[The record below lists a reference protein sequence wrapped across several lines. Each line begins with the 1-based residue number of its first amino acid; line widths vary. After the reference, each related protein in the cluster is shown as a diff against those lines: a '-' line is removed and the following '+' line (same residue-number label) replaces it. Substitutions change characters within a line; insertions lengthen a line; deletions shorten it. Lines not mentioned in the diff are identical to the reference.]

1 MAELKTD
8 YKDQLLD
15 SLVNTKRV
23 YNLVDADGNVVRENV
38 SLEDVT
44 VYSQD
49 GDNFGAAD
57 INKTNE
63 EVNQLNRNLTNENG
77 ETFRYGYQNG
87 KRGVWVKEA
96 DTDVFVPFKSG
107 LVTVTNSFSLVQPL
121 LNVNGLNATNG
132 FVMYTL
138 YPIDFTD
145 IETIAYKFQHIM
157 QGTRNVCISITDA
170 QLTTNAEIVA
180 NAMVKNSLTSE
191 NQWVNTDPV
200 RTLDVSNIN
209 GEKYIGIT
217 IENYTSTI
225 YLGVLQ
231 FDLNKKA

>member
-63 EVNQLNRNLTNENG
+63 EVNQLNRNLEVVNNNIKGLIKKTTVTGTTDVNG
-77 ETFRYGYQNG
+77 TLTTQLLSE
-87 KRGVWVKEA
+87 
-96 DTDVFVPFKSG
+96 DVFVISMICESNPFRCLPFIFDG
-107 LVTVTNSFSLVQPL
+107 YYRGTII
-121 LNVNGLNATNG
+121 NVYNGEIGDVAN
-132 FVMYTL
+132 MS
-138 YPIDFTD
+138 
-145 IETIAYKFQHIM
+145 
-157 QGTRNVCISITDA
+157 SITCTVYYVEKDA
-170 QLTTNAEIVA
+170 
-180 NAMVKNSLTSE
+180 
-191 NQWVNTDPV
+191 
-200 RTLDVSNIN
+200 IN
-209 GEKYIGIT
+209 
-217 IENYTSTI
+217 
-225 YLGVLQ
+225 
-231 FDLNKKA
+231 